1 MSADRV
7 NPARLHVF
15 SDFDGTI
22 TARDTLVFLV
32 ERLGGGVR
40 MREVTDRLAKEG
52 KISLRQCIA
61 GNMRSIRAPWADAV
75 RLLRENIGI
84 DPTFAGFARWCA
96 ARQVPLTVLSAG
108 FAEIVGL
115 YLSPAEFPALEV
127 RANRLVPDERKGW
140 QCVFHDRSS
149 FGHDKAEALREARRR
164 GRYTVFIGD
173 GISDRAPA
181 EVSHEVFA
189 KPDLARYCDARG
201 IHCHEIAAFEDV
213 TRSLAER
220 LSTT

>member
-1 MSADRV
+1 MNAGRLD
-7 NPARLHVF
+7 PARLHIF

-22 TARDTLVFLV
+22 TERDTLVFLT

-40 MREVTDRLAKEG
+40 MREVNDRLVNEG
-52 KISLRQCIA
+52 KITLRQCVA
-61 GNMRSIRAPWADAV
+61 ASMRSIRAPFADAV
-75 RLLRENIGI
+75 RLLRDGIGV
-84 DPTFAGFARWCA
+84 DPTFAGFARWCRA
-96 ARQVPLTVLSAG
+96 GSIPLTVLSAG
-108 FAEIVGL
+108 FHELVDL
-115 YLSPAEFPALEV
+115 YLSRADFPGLDV

-140 QCVFHDRSS
+140 QCVFRDRSP

-181 EVSHEVFA
+181 EVADEVFA
-189 KPDLARYCDARG
+189 KPDLARYCGSRG
-201 IHCHEIAAFEDV
+201 IRCHEFGTFDDV
-213 TRSLAER
+213 ARSLESR